1 MAPLDTGQPLTGE
14 TYQYPPDLLVL
25 LRDTIAVLCRS
36 KKDVITFFKGCG
48 VQGGALADV
57 SKRVDTDRHSISKRD
72 IANTILVRLNEGGDL
87 MLGLR
92 REVIKRV
99 VEFEDFGQ
107 CWSEDQDKARGLVG
121 RTRELVGQKD
131 AFTRMKEERDREARA
146 RRQPALEAVEA
157 QRQRREEMEGIRTR
171 LGQLLAA
178 SDPHKRGVL
187 FQDVLSDLF
196 RENHIYVRE
205 AFVRVGP
212 SGEGVVEQIDGAVE
226 LDKHL
231 LLVEAKWWAE
241 KIGPVEVNDLLS
253 KLQRRADTRGLFVS
267 ASGYTPGA
275 IDACR
280 EALDSRVVALC
291 TLEEIVRVLEA
302 EYDFA
307 DFLREK
313 VRAAQLDKNP
323 LYEVP
328 LSP

>member
-157 QRQRREEMEGIRTR
+157 QRQRREEMEGIRSR
-171 LGQLLAA
+171 LGQLLAT

-187 FQDVLSDLF
+187 FQDVLNDLF
-196 RENHIYVRE
+196 RKNEIGVRD
-205 AFVRVGP
+205 AFGRVGP
-212 SGEGVVEQIDGAVE
+212 SGEGVLEQIDGAIE
-226 LDKHL
+226 LDGHL
-231 LLVEAKWWAE
+231 YLVEAKWW
-241 KIGPVEVNDLLS
+241 KGPIGPVEVRDLLS
-253 KLQRRADTRGLFVS
+253 KVYSRADARGLFIS
-267 ASGYTPGA
+267 ATTFTA
-275 IDACR
+275 AAVDACR
-280 EALDSRVVALC
+280 QALSQRVVALS
-291 TLEEIVRVLEA
+291 TLEEIVKVLEA
-302 EYDFA
+302 QEDFTA
-307 DFLREK
+307 FLREK
-313 VRAAQLDKNP
+313 VRAAQLDMEP
-323 LYEVP
+323 FATVS
-328 LSP
+328 LSR